1 MQVKKLLSLMVI
13 STAIMGMG
21 KVSAEATNNIYY
33 TNQNGINLT
42 EKEYNLV
49 KNMFDE
55 HFVEI
60 MNQEDYEH
68 ISRLDVNNRQVE
80 LTIKE
85 PDYIQSRTSSFV
97 ETQGKKLVIGKSC
110 YGNGCAIIM
119 TNTWKYVPKVK
130 SYDVIGAM
138 FSNTS
143 LSSDGYVTTFKF
155 DGVNHTCNNYVK
167 KSDGIGCSYKL
178 DSKATQEF
186 YTYMNFDVYPNGL
199 VYGSY
204 QHATSSVTLSQ
215 SKNYTFHINGYGNV
229 FLFNT
234 TKAKD
239 SYDGMDGVSIY
250 V

>member
-1 MQVKKLLSLMVI
+1 MQVKKLLSLMVL

-234 TKAKD
+234 TKARD
-239 SYDGMDGVSIY
+239 SYDGMGGVSIY

>member
-1 MQVKKLLSLMVI
+1 MKKLLSLMVI